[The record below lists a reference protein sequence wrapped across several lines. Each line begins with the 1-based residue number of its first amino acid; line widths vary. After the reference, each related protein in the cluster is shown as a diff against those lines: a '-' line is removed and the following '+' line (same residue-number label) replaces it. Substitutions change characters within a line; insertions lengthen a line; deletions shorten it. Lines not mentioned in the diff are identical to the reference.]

1 MTYETST
8 ANTNSK
14 LLKYLKSTF
23 TNYFVT
29 DTSGVIKDYLKNLMH
44 GHLQEKVL
52 ASNFEVEGNN
62 KHTDHEHERSHM
74 LYNKGVTKRCRP
86 SLLTNKRLRNTSPNA
101 GGGGICGVSAN

>member
-1 MTYETST
+1 MILHHLSPSESGSKTEMTMTYETST

-62 KHTDHEHERSHM
+62 KHTDH
-74 LYNKGVTKRCRP
+74 L
-86 SLLTNKRLRNTSPNA
+86 
-101 GGGGICGVSAN
+101 